1 MSPSST
7 FWGPSAW
14 HFLHTLTFHYPD
26 KPSIE
31 EQNASEQ
38 FFLNLSKLL
47 PCASCRQHYEKE
59 ILKNPPNTSS
69 KTLLSSWLVDIHN
82 RINKRLK
89 KPIFSYESARLK
101 YSGENSQCKSNCS
114 GIGKVAQIKD
124 EKNEQQISFQ
134 SGLLFFLV
142 VSMFTIVGYYYVN
155 YKKEIKNK

>member
-1 MSPSST
+1 MAPSST

-26 KPSIE
+26 KPNIE

-47 PCASCRQHYEKE
+47 PCSSCRDHYEKE
-59 ILKNPPNTSS
+59 IRKNPPNTSS

-89 KPIFSYESARLK
+89 KPIFSYESARFK
-101 YSGENSQCKSNCS
+101 YASESLQCRENCDESKKQIREE
-114 GIGKVAQIKD
+114 IG
-124 EKNEQQISFQ
+124 EQQLSFK
-134 SGLLFFLV
+134 SGLLFFFV
-142 VSMFTIVGYYYVN
+142 VTIFAIVGYHYIN
-155 YKKEIKNK
+155 YKNKIKTK